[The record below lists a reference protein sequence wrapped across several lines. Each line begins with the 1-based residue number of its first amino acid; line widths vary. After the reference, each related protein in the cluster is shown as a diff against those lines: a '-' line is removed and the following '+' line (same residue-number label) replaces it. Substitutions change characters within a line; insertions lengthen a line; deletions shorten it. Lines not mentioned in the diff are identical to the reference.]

1 MVLPVLKRDGLCP
14 SREER
19 EEVVVR
25 IPGRLLLTAI
35 GLSVFE
41 GLVDVI
47 GLECP
52 RG

>member
-1 MVLPVLKRDGLCP
+1 MLPVLKSDDLCP
-14 SREER
+14 SSEER

-25 IPGRLLLTAI
+25 IPGRLLLTVI
-35 GLSVFE
+35 GFSVFE
-41 GLVDVI
+41 GLVDGI

>member
-1 MVLPVLKRDGLCP
+1 MLPALKSEGLCP

-25 IPGRLLLTAI
+25 IPGRLLLTVT

-41 GLVDVI
+41 GLVDGI